1 MQYEYEI
8 ADERVHIFK
17 SGEGTAAYVYWPEEL
32 ISAAEE
38 QRACKR
44 DPDAPDLTE
53 ILAVVLEEHPEIF
66 TCNYNSDLI
75 M

>member
-8 ADERVHIFK
+8 VDERVHIFE
-17 SGEGTAAYVYWPEEL
+17 SGESRAAYVFWPEEL
-32 ISAAEE
+32 IRAVEE
-38 QRACKR
+38 QRTGKR
-44 DPDAPDLTE
+44 DPVVPDFAE
-53 ILAVVLEEHPEIF
+53 ISAVVLEEHPELF